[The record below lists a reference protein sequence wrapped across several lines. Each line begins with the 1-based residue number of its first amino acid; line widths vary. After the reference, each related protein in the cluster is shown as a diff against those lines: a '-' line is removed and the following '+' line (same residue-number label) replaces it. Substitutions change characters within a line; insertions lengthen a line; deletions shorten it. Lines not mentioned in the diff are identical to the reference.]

1 MKRPSLMNF
10 VESST
15 RGNVPSTLDT
25 KEEKKKKGSLMKLFI
40 QNLYLDIIARLMID
54 FNFTLDYGGLFI

>member
-1 MKRPSLMNF
+1 
-10 VESST
+10 
-15 RGNVPSTLDT
+15 
-25 KEEKKKKGSLMKLFI
+25 MKLFI

>member
-25 KEEKKKKGSLMKLFI
+25 KEEKKKRRIFDETFYSKFI
-40 QNLYLDIIARLMID
+40 LGYYSKADD
-54 FNFTLDYGGLFI
+54 